1 MAIFSMSAGFCSRS
15 SGKGAVAQAAYRA
28 GENFRDESRG
38 RDFDFSKKTEGHD
51 IHQRVLL
58 PEHAPE
64 WMADSEKLWNF
75 VQNFETNLIFKRY
88 AGTQKD
94 PVAREKSLA
103 GRLKALNSVKD
114 SATQIIALPRELN
127 EKQNIEMLEK
137 YLTKMFV
144 SKGLVVD
151 YAIHKDK
158 GNWHAHVAIALREV
172 LADGT
177 FSLKK
182 ITSNKGADAYHDP
195 FSRVNFTEMRRG
207 LADTMNE
214 TFKSLGLA
222 TRVDHRSLEDQGIKR
237 KATIHEGPYAR
248 ILEKEGGKPR
258 KCEENR
264 DAKAYNLGLY
274 LENPAYLISDMAR
287 EAVVFSEADI
297 AKSIHK
303 LVDGD
308 EKTFQDLYE
317 KVKAVSIPEAAKQVV
332 EGGFQYKSDDLLQ
345 HFEAVFAAQN
355 PSVEVIDFVR
365 VGGEIAQDYLSREVE
380 AEEFQRIGISNK
392 LLKKYGLSPEEALG
406 QLLTDPSRL
415 INELAKEK
423 IVFREKDVANTLYGL
438 VGENETSYRL
448 LEAYS
453 EGRPLMA
460 GLKVPANQTVDFK
473 DGLVKGELDY
483 WIDTLVKDV
492 LSHKDC
498 LALGTDV
505 KHQEVFTSVEQNKAE
520 TQTLERVRLLASDT
534 TKFALDDSFIKKTIE
549 TFEKAEHK
557 KLIAKNPEGSF
568 VYSDEQRG
576 AIEHLLSPGQLKI
589 LKGRAGTGKSTVL
602 RPVVSAFQAQG
613 YDVKAMT
620 FQGKIADSMEGDL
633 ALEARTI
640 DSYLYSWS
648 AYDKAA
654 ETLGRPGVL
663 DLEVQKDA
671 QKDLEK
677 YQKDQFTAKSVIVID
692 EGSLVSHSHYEL
704 ILSKIEK
711 VGAKLLIV
719 KDDAQNKAIHGADIS
734 AAMDNYTDSPALKTV
749 QRQRE
754 PWMRKASEA
763 FNDHRVEEGLLA
775 YEDKG
780 CIHYYDTF
788 EETKEGFVES
798 YLKRQSPDKISLG
811 LTFLNTDVRDLN
823 NGILKGL
830 QEKGLVQKETFSL
843 AGRTLAIG
851 ARVMFTSNDN
861 TGWKVDTLEDNGSS
875 KKGVK
880 NGTLG
885 TLEFFDPETQ
895 EIRVRLERDGRLV
908 GFNTPEQIKQGKFY
922 DALELGYVMTTLK
935 SQGETVN
942 PNDYLMTPHETAN
955 STLVGMTRH
964 TDDAQVHV
972 WKDHA
977 SDFRGIAKMVGCG
990 VYKAPSLDYSVSEE
1004 QRPYFNKVALY
1015 RDLNIEI
1022 GKTNEQLKAY
1032 KANYKETYPDEK
1044 WGSNASKEYQ
1054 EVTNVFSLKLE
1065 DLKKDRK
1072 AVSEDIL
1079 ENWADCSKFESQ
1091 ASIREESLSLY
1102 AGKTQGLYTKLELK
1116 RLETVE
1122 RYFDVAVEAKALQET
1137 MRGELP
1143 NSILKSHKD
1152 YGMYEA
1158 LLEQRDHLA
1167 SQVALAPESYQNLF
1181 KVTYLYGAEKEPI
1194 GYEMIGGKTYSH
1206 RPPTFERTLE
1216 YASSVESHELVF
1228 DKTKTGQ
1235 RQSDLYEA
1243 LKTYKEAH
1251 SQSRQIYHALKEDL
1265 SVFKTPS
1272 VKEMLESQQEI
1283 SEKVRC
1289 ETAYGA
1295 LKMLDRLS
1303 YGDSDPILKHL
1314 GFGVR
1319 EQTDFMDLAIQGQR
1333 MERLKSYH
1341 VETDMERRLEQSGQF
1356 HGEIFKEGVCDRKAY
1371 GQFKGLGEI
1380 PQRFTFEKAY
1390 SDHLKSGGEKLY
1402 ASVDDLKA
1410 AFTSFEAYKEACQEN
1425 RESWNIIKSDIK
1437 SRVDT
1442 LQLSQIEDLNKA
1454 GHFLSYEGLQ
1464 KEAFEAL
1471 KFNTGNEN
1479 EPQWRVNEEKVLS
1492 YVSGE
1497 LKRTVASFGRVKGFD
1512 ARIDIRSRDT
1522 QLQVLQGVLD
1532 KGRQGMASYH
1542 DLMKEDG
1549 SEASWKYFK
1558 SKASKEN
1565 LADEIL
1571 RRNGSI
1577 LEGVFGNGFANQ
1589 IKNDARET
1597 RSKTLISTY
1606 QGSTGFEKAS
1616 AATALLRELDEQSS
1630 QNKFSLRNQ
1639 LRPHDLYGSGLE
1651 LSLYSALDQHQT
1663 HLKEGD
1669 RIPTLQAVESYI
1681 KEARSL
1687 VEFKKQR
1694 NLLALAKVGDIASG
1708 YEQGLTALAGQFE
1721 TFSPHKRLRFDGEN
1735 LVKQVFEFAKEA
1747 SIPALD
1753 QLKAYDGQTKDIL
1766 KSKGTGVYLPI
1777 KGALTQHIEGL
1788 NETKHWKLSSDQVKT
1803 FTNSVLSV
1811 ALEKRMLDFEI
1822 QGSKD
1827 KGSLE
1832 ETLKSHTE
1840 AAGFALMATPLGD
1853 GIRGRQEKW
1862 AKTLVGTYDARC
1874 FAQEKLGQFVRSAGL
1889 EKATVASEVVAVMD
1903 SKSEP
1908 LNRTAV
1914 RKGFNENSLY
1924 RNSVELSAYSAFH
1937 KAAFDLAP
1945 DEKQATFALVQNF
1958 ERAYSQRRDAYI
1970 SLRNSAE
1977 EAVDHKVKDTYEKAQ
1992 GEVFDAFER
2001 VMARG
2006 RLQQWDLRSLERN
2019 ALNLVWSGEAA
2030 KVPERIEKD
2039 LRSLNERKSFGIS
2052 EENLKRLQ
2060 GHIGQLVSA
2069 KGAYEDNVRSNIK
2082 GDEESSKAYQELSKA
2097 EQKASIAL
2105 IASPVGK
2112 AMATENGKWSMD
2124 LKKYTVASKV
2134 QDLVS
2139 DYQNAA
2145 GEKRQAIYEEMRRYV
2160 FGEEGKAFDREGYK
2174 ICKENKVFFKREKGV
2189 GDRGQALGPQP
2200 SQPTMD
2206 KLAKGS
2212 EVGEKSSSSKGKNQ
2226 PHEDSTIGSA
2236 GDTKDNNKSSH
2247 PIKQKLTGYEFEKF
2261 CKDVDA
2267 SARYTD
2273 LVKDLMGTRKVS
2285 SQNSYEIRYGSNGAF
2300 KVDLANRSWKN
2311 FDGGEGGGPLSLVS
2325 HIKGVGF
2332 NEALSYISS
2341 YCRGNTASDIES
2353 FLKTKKVRSLS
2364 ETEIKSH
2371 KEADSALRI
2380 QREFEVQKEN
2390 SRKISDIKALIEK
2403 TQPITG
2409 TLAEAYLRNE
2419 RGIKG
2424 ELSDSLRYLPP
2435 NSSFKYGEKT
2445 RFVKTGAM
2453 VSVAKT
2459 LEGEERAV
2467 QLTYLTNDGKRCV
2480 DDNGRKFIKATYGSP
2495 VGAFVELH
2503 KGNDKGPI
2511 VLAEGVE
2518 TALSVKETGLK
2529 GSYYCSLGSSNID
2542 KLEVKNRQVIIAGDW
2557 DGSKET
2563 DSWKKIEK
2571 AKASLTEKGN
2581 TVFVVYPVEKD
2592 KLSQEL
2598 TPEKVDFNDLLK
2610 GQGVSLVLARVT
2622 EQVPVEIARELSHRE
2637 NQGEK
2642 THEKTKD
2649 VSANKDATPI
2659 PQLANSTEHIQTQ
2672 EKPLEKD
2679 VEVFDGEKLRKEELI
2694 TRQHDIV
2701 ITHRQRNGKS
2711 TDLFE
2716 KQFSIDPERALQ
2728 AVALYDPSVKPA
2740 LEKAQFESLMKPCV
2754 ANGHINQEATLN
2766 RQYQLIIDYK
2776 NKVGKSTETI
2786 ERQFKQNPV
2795 EAIKVQI
2802 AWDKNIQILLD
2813 PKSSSEEALRF
2824 LEPVPVQMELERSI
2838 SLEIPEPI
2846 SEKSKEIDLEKAEE
2860 KSQEKCR
2867 SQGLSL

>member
-1 MAIFSMSAGFCSRS
+1 MSAGFCSRS

-28 GENFRDESRG
+28 GEKFRDDSRG
-38 RDFDFSKKTEGHD
+38 RDFDFSKKTEDHD
-51 IHQRVLL
+51 IHQSVLL
-58 PEHAPE
+58 PENAPE
-64 WMADSEKLWNF
+64 WMKDSEKLWNH
-75 VQNFETNLIFKRY
+75 VQSFETNLIFKRFS
-88 AGTQKD
+88 GTQKD

-103 GRLKALNSVKD
+103 GRLKALNSAKD

-127 EKQNIEMLEK
+127 EEQNIEMLEK
-137 YLTKMFV
+137 YLNKMFV
-144 SKGLVVD
+144 SKGLVAD

-158 GNWHAHVAIALREV
+158 GNWHAHVAIALREIMPN
-172 LADGT
+172 GE

-182 ITSNKGADAYHDP
+182 ITSNKGIDSQKDP

-207 LADTMNE
+207 LAETMNE

-248 ILEKEGGKPR
+248 ILESEGGKSR

-264 DAKAYNLGLY
+264 DANAYNVALY

-297 AKSIHK
+297 AKNIHK

-317 KVKAVSIPEAAKQVV
+317 KVKAVAIPEAAKQVV
-332 EGGFQYKSDDLLQ
+332 EGGFQYKSDELIS
-345 HFEAVFAAQN
+345 HFEAIASSQN
-355 PSVEVIDFVR
+355 PMADVIDFVR
-365 VGGEIAQDYLSREVE
+365 VGGEVAQDYLSREIE

-392 LLKKYGLSPEEALG
+392 LLKKYGLAPEEALG
-406 QLLTDPSRL
+406 QLIRDPSRL

-423 IVFREKDVANTLYGL
+423 IVFREKDVTNTLYGL
-438 VGENETSYRL
+438 VGESETSYRL

-453 EGRPLMA
+453 EGQPLME
-460 GLKVPANQTVDFK
+460 GLKAPANKTLDFK

-483 WIDTLVKDV
+483 WIDNLVKDV
-492 LSHKDC
+492 MSHKDC
-498 LALGTDV
+498 LSLGMDV
-505 KHQEVFTSVEQNKAE
+505 KHQGVFTSVDQNKAE
-520 TQTLERVRLLASDT
+520 TQTLERVRRLASDT
-534 TKFALDDSFIKKTIE
+534 EKFALKDSFISKTIE

-557 KLIAKNPEGSF
+557 KLIAKHPEGSF

-576 AIEHLLSPGQLKI
+576 AIEHLLSAGQLKI

-602 RPVVSAFQAQG
+602 RPVVSALQSKG

-633 ALEARTI
+633 GLNARTI
-640 DSYLYSWS
+640 DSYIYSWNE
-648 AYDKAA
+648 YDKAA
-654 ETLGRPGVL
+654 ETLGRGGLL

-671 QKDLEK
+671 RKNLDK

-692 EGSLVSHSHYEL
+692 EGSLVSHAHYEL
-704 ILSKIEK
+704 ILSKIEE

-788 EETKEGFVES
+788 EGTKAGFVES

-843 AGRTLAIG
+843 AGRTLALG

-885 TLEFFDPETQ
+885 TLEFFNPETQ

-935 SQGETVN
+935 SQGETVD
-942 PNDYLMTPHETAN
+942 PNDYLPTPHETAN
-955 STLVGMTRH
+955 SLLVGMTRH
-964 TDDAQVHV
+964 KDDAQVHV

-977 SDFRGIAKMVGCG
+977 SDFRGIAKMVGGG
-990 VYKAPSLDYSVSEE
+990 VYKGPSLDYSVSEE

-1015 RDLNIEI
+1015 RDINIEI

-1032 KANYKETYPDEK
+1032 KADYKETFPDEK

-1065 DLKKDRK
+1065 DLKEDRK
-1072 AVSEDIL
+1072 AVAGDIL
-1079 ENWADCSKFESQ
+1079 ENWAECSKFASQ

-1122 RYFDVAVEAKALQET
+1122 RYFDVAVEAKSLRESMQ
-1137 MRGELP
+1137 GDLP

-1158 LLEQRDHLA
+1158 LIEQRGHLA
-1167 SQVALAPESYQNLF
+1167 SQIALAPESYQTLF
-1181 KVTYLYGAEKEPI
+1181 KVTYLYGEEKEAI

-1216 YASSVESHELVF
+1216 YASSVESHELIF

-1235 RQSDLYEA
+1235 RQLDLYEA

-1251 SQSRQIYHALKEDL
+1251 SQARQIYHSLQEDL

-1272 VKEMLESQQEI
+1272 VKEMLESQKEI

-1314 GFGVR
+1314 GFGVK
-1319 EQTDFMDLAIQGQR
+1319 EQTDFMDMAIQGQR
-1333 MERLKSYH
+1333 MERLKIYH
-1341 VETDMERRLEQSGQF
+1341 VESNMDRRLEQSAQF
-1356 HGEIFKEGVCDRKAY
+1356 HGEIFKEDVCDRKAY
-1371 GQFKGLGEI
+1371 GQFKGLGET
-1380 PQRFTFEKAY
+1380 PQRFAFEKAY
-1390 SDHLKSGGEKLY
+1390 RDHLKSGGEKLY
-1402 ASVDDLKA
+1402 SSVDDLKS
-1410 AFTSFEAYKEACQEN
+1410 AFISLETYKEACQEN
-1425 RESWNIIKSDIK
+1425 RESWTIIKSDIK
-1437 SRVDT
+1437 ARVDT

-1454 GHFLSYEGLQ
+1454 GHFLSYERLQ
-1464 KEAFEAL
+1464 KEAFDAL

-1497 LKRTVASFGRVKGFD
+1497 LKRSVASFGSVKDFEARV
-1512 ARIDIRSRDT
+1512 DIRSRNT
-1522 QLQVLQGVLD
+1522 QLQILQGVLD
-1532 KGRQGMASYH
+1532 KGRQGMAHYH
-1542 DLMKEDG
+1542 DLMKEEG
-1549 SEASWKYFK
+1549 SEASVKYFDSK
-1558 SKASKEN
+1558 SSKEN
-1565 LADEIL
+1565 LADDIL
-1571 RRNGSI
+1571 RRSGTI
-1577 LEGVFGNGFANQ
+1577 IEGVFGNGFANQ
-1589 IKNDARET
+1589 IRNDAREA
-1597 RSKTLISTY
+1597 RSKALISTY

-1616 AATALLRELDEQSS
+1616 AATALLRELDEQTS
-1630 QNKFSLRNQ
+1630 QKKFSLRNQ
-1639 LRPHDLYGSGLE
+1639 LRPHDLYQKGLE

-1663 HLKEGD
+1663 HLKEAD
-1669 RIPTLQAVESYI
+1669 RPATLTAVEAYI

-1687 VEFKKQR
+1687 VDFRKQKSQ
-1694 NLLALAKVGDIASG
+1694 LALEKVGDIASG
-1708 YEQGLTALAGQFE
+1708 YEQGLTALASQFE
-1721 TFSPHKRLRFDGEN
+1721 TFSPHKRLRFEGEN
-1735 LVKQVFEFAKEA
+1735 LVKHVFALAREA

-1766 KSKGTGVYLPI
+1766 KSKGIGVYKDI
-1777 KGALTQHIEGL
+1777 QGSLTQHIEAL
-1788 NETKHWKLSSDQVKT
+1788 NESKHWKLNSDQIKT

-1811 ALEKRMLDFEI
+1811 ALEKRTLDFEV
-1822 QGSKD
+1822 QGAND

-1832 ETLKSHTE
+1832 DTLKSHTE

-1853 GIRGRQEKW
+1853 AIRDRQEKW
-1862 AKTLVGTYDARC
+1862 AKTLVETYDAHC
-1874 FAQEKLGQFVRSAGL
+1874 FAQEKLGQFIKSDGL
-1889 EKATVASEVVAVMD
+1889 EKATIASEVVAVMD
-1903 SKSEP
+1903 SKSDP
-1908 LNRTAV
+1908 LKRKYIRTT
-1914 RKGFNENSLY
+1914 FNENSLY

-1937 KAAFDLAP
+1937 KASFNLP
-1945 DEKQATFALVQNF
+1945 PEEKQKALSLVPNF
-1958 ERAYSQRRDAYI
+1958 ETAYAQRRDAYI
-1970 SLRNSAE
+1970 ALRSSAE
-1977 EAVDHKVKDTYEKAQ
+1977 ESVDHKVKDTYEKAQ

-2019 ALNLVWSGEAA
+2019 ALNLVWSGEGA
-2030 KVPERIEKD
+2030 KVPECIEKD
-2039 LRSLNERKSFGIS
+2039 LKGLNERKGFGIS
-2052 EENLKRLQ
+2052 EDNLKGLQ
-2060 GHIGQLVSA
+2060 EHIGQLVTA

-2112 AMATENGKWSMD
+2112 SMATENGKWSMD

-2134 QDLVS
+2134 QDLVAE
-2139 DYQNAA
+2139 YQNAK
-2145 GEKRQAIYEEMRRYV
+2145 GEKRQSIYEEMRQHI
-2160 FGEEGKAFDREGYK
+2160 FGSEGKTFDREGYK
-2174 ICKENKVFFKREKGV
+2174 ICKENKIFFKREKSV
-2189 GDRGQALGPQP
+2189 GNHGQALGSQL

-2206 KLAKGS
+2206 KP
-2212 EVGEKSSSSKGKNQ
+2212 VKSSETGGEPTSSKGKSQLRKDN
-2226 PHEDSTIGSA
+2226 TIGFESGA
-2236 GDTKDNNKSSH
+2236 KSNNRTRLQK
-2247 PIKQKLTGYEFEKF
+2247 PQKLTGYEFEKF
-2261 CKDVDA
+2261 CKGVET

-2285 SQNSYEIRYGSNGAF
+2285 SQNSHEIRYGSNAAF
-2300 KVDLANRSWKN
+2300 KIDLANRSWTN
-2311 FDGGEGGGPLSLVS
+2311 FDGGEGGGPISLVR

-2341 YCRGNTASDIES
+2341 YCRGSTASDIDS
-2353 FLKTKKVRSLS
+2353 FLKNKTVKSLS
-2364 ETEIKSH
+2364 ATEIQAH
-2371 KEADSALRI
+2371 KKADQALRLKKD
-2380 QREFEVQKEN
+2380 QESQAEKAQ
-2390 SRKISDIKALIEK
+2390 KISDVKSLIEK

-2409 TLAEAYLRNE
+2409 TPAEFYLRHE

-2424 ELSDSLRYLPP
+2424 SLSDSLRYLP
-2435 NSSFKYGEKT
+2435 SETSFNYGNKKP
-2445 RFVKTGAM
+2445 FVKTGAM
-2453 VSVAKT
+2453 VSIAKT
-2459 LEGEERAV
+2459 LDGETKAV
-2467 QLTYLTNDGKRCV
+2467 QLTYLTSDGKRCV
-2480 DDNGRKFIKATYGSP
+2480 DSNGKKFIKATYGSP
-2495 VGAFVELH
+2495 TGAFVELQ
-2503 KGNDKGPI
+2503 KIDKNSPI
-2511 VLAEGVE
+2511 ILAEGVE

-2542 KLEVKNRQVIIAGDW
+2542 KIEVKNRQVIIAGDW

-2571 AKASLTEKGN
+2571 AQISLTEKEN
-2581 TVFVVYPVEKD
+2581 KVFVVYPVQKD
-2592 KLSQEL
+2592 KLSEEL

-2610 GQGVSLVLARVT
+2610 TRGVESIVARIS
-2622 EQVPVEIARELSHRE
+2622 EQVPVEMAPELSHRE
-2637 NQGEK
+2637 NKRENNHEQSTDISSNKNSADLTRHDPSAGLSQDKEK
-2642 THEKTKD
+2642 SLETMDTKD
-2649 VSANKDATPI
+2649 LDW
-2659 PQLANSTEHIQTQ
+2659 E
-2672 EKPLEKD
+2672 
-2679 VEVFDGEKLRKEELI
+2679 GLRKATLLSHQYE
-2694 TRQHDIV
+2694 IV
-2701 ITHRQRNGKS
+2701 ISHRQNRGKPVGA
-2711 TDLFE
+2711 FQE
-2716 KQFSIDPERALQ
+2716 QFSVNPEKALQ
-2728 AVALYDPSVKPA
+2728 AVAQYDPSVAPL
-2740 LEKAQFESLMKPCV
+2740 LEKAHFESLRHPCV
-2754 ANGHINQEATLN
+2754 ANGQIDQEATLN
-2766 RQYQLIIDYK
+2766 RQYQLSIEYR
-2776 NKVGKSTETI
+2776 NKVGKPTKTLEA
-2786 ERQFKQNPV
+2786 QFKENPV
-2795 EAIKVQI
+2795 EAIKTQK
-2802 AWDKNIQILLD
+2802 ALDKNIRAMLD
-2813 PKSSSEEALRF
+2813 PKSSSEEAMKF
-2824 LEPVPVQMELERSI
+2824 LDPIPLNMELERSI
-2838 SLEIPEPI
+2838 SFDIPESI
-2846 SEKSKEIDLEKAEE
+2846 SEKENEVGLEKSEE